1 MPLMYQD
8 NIVRADLHSNR
19 SALYVFGD
27 NEERRGLGGQAA
39 EMRGEPNAHGIRV
52 KRAPT
57 TDRWAFWTDSDFAR
71 VLPMLAEDFDKPYR
85 MLAAGKVVVFPAA
98 KIGTYRAELEAR
110 APKIF
115 NFIMKKISLLEAI
128 SEEVRVEQLLISA
141 GVETPLLARQG

>member
-1 MPLMYQD
+1 MPLIYQEE
-8 NIVRADLHSNR
+8 IVRADLHNNR

-57 TDRWAFWTDSDFAR
+57 MEKWALWTDSDFAR
-71 VLPMLAEDFDKPYR
+71 VLPFLAEDFDKPYR
-85 MLAAGKVVVFPAA
+85 WLTAGKVVVFPKD
-98 KIGTYRAELEAR
+98 KIGTHRAALKES

-115 NFIMKKISLLEAI
+115 NFVMKKIALLEAI
-128 SEEVRVEQLLISA
+128 SEEVRSEQLVIIAAEQRLRSH
-141 GVETPLLARQG
+141 QG